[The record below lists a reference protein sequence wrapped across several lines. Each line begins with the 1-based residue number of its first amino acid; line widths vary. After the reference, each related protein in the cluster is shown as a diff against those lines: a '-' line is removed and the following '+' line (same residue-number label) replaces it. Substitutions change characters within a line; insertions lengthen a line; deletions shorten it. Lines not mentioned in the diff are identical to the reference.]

1 MTTLSPIPV
10 EHASSGGSPW
20 ARMVRS
26 YGQGHAVVFVILI
39 LWIVACGVYM
49 ATADTPWEPSILR
62 RMEAGKSLK
71 DDHLGII
78 ALWWGAAIN
87 LGIGVLLACAT
98 PLWARKIPV
107 LSSADGSS
115 RLQPG
120 VDWGVTVG
128 LLLLVT
134 VAAGVLRFPRLD
146 DSFTNDEE
154 MAWRQNAHGYWKV
167 DQARK
172 VEFKPIAWSRTLFTN
187 HELNNHTLQTVASRA
202 SNTLWQ
208 KLTGRRNTEFSE
220 KAIRMPVFIT
230 GLAGVFLIGVLGT
243 VAGNAR
249 VGIGAAV
256 LLALSPWHLRYA
268 VEGRGYGVMIS
279 LVILALLVSIVAM
292 ERRRLRWWLMFG
304 LAQAGYLLAYP
315 GAAYVALVHCV
326 VIFISLLAM
335 RRPGTLIDVSR
346 FLAGGFFCVMVFFS
360 TQFVAVGELAKSLDE
375 TQGIM
380 LPISVGWGLDF
391 VSHLTAGVPW
401 VEAPLTFHNGMS
413 AQQGWD
419 GQPYYVWVV
428 LMVFPLMAVLG
439 LGHMIV
445 TGWRQRVAAI
455 PAFAG
460 AVSAILQTLFHG
472 SAMFSWYVIFMVIP
486 FALCVSW
493 AADRVASLRTRH
505 FGWFLLLSLGL
516 YVLTVAEP
524 LHRIGHYERQ
534 PMLQVVEAVRGKGHP
549 DSPPKE
555 EALITATFGTSD
567 RQILSYDPL
576 VRFPESPADIDA
588 LVAEAQSN
596 DKALIVYFCD
606 DKRAERDSPDLL
618 ARVVKS
624 PDFEQKQVFKGMEA
638 MFRYSV
644 YEWKGDSHE

>member
-1 MTTLSPIPV
+1 
-10 EHASSGGSPW
+10 
-20 ARMVRS
+20 MVS
-26 YGQGHAVVFVILI
+26 AYGKGHAVVFAILI
-39 LWIVACGVYM
+39 IWIVACGVYL
-49 ATADTPWEPSILR
+49 ATADTPWEPSIIR

-71 DDHLGII
+71 DDHLRII

-107 LSSADGSS
+107 LSSADGSLRRQS
-115 RLQPG
+115 G

-134 VAAGVLRFPRLD
+134 VAAGVLRLPRLD

-154 MAWRQNAHGYWKV
+154 MAWRQNAHGYWKM
-167 DQARK
+167 DEDGK
-172 VEFKPIAWSRTLFTN
+172 VEFKPISWSRTLFTN

-208 KLTGRRNTEFSE
+208 KLTGRGSAEFSE
-220 KAIRMPVFIT
+220 KVIRMPVFIA
-230 GLAGVFLIGVLGT
+230 GLAGILLIGVLGT
-243 VAGNAR
+243 VAGNSR

-268 VEGRGYGVMIS
+268 VEGRGYGLMIS

-292 ERRRLRWWLMFG
+292 ERRKLRWWLLFG
-304 LAQAGYLLAYP
+304 IAQAGYLLAFP
-315 GAAYVALVHCV
+315 GAAYVAVVHCI
-326 VIFISLLAM
+326 VILISLLAM
-335 RRPGTLIDVSR
+335 RRQGTLIDVSQ
-346 FLAGGFFCVMVFFS
+346 FLAGGFLCVMIFFS
-360 TQFVAVGELAKSLDE
+360 TQFVAVGELAGSLHE

-380 LPISVGWGLDF
+380 VPISFGWGLDL

-401 VEAPLTFHNGMS
+401 VEAPPAFHNGMS

-428 LMVFPLMAVLG
+428 LVVFPLMAVLG
-439 LGHMIV
+439 IGHMII
-445 TGWRQRVAAI
+445 TGWHQRVAAI

-460 AVSAILQTLFHG
+460 AVAAIGQTVVHG
-472 SAMFSWYVIFMVIP
+472 SAMFSWYVIFLVVP
-486 FALCVSW
+486 FVLCVSW
-493 AADRVASLRTRH
+493 AADRVASPRTRH
-505 FGWFLLLSLGL
+505 FCWFLLLSLGL

-555 EALITATFGTSD
+555 NGLITATFGTSD

-576 VRFPESPADIDA
+576 ARFPETADDIDA
-588 LVAEAQSN
+588 LVAEAQAG
-596 DKALIVYFCD
+596 DKALIVYFCYE
-606 DKRAERDSPDLL
+606 KRAQRDSTDLL
-618 ARVVKS
+618 ARVVNS

-644 YEWKGDSHE
+644 YEWKGDSTE